1 MPAWKFF
8 DFSFFC
14 CLFVCFVK
22 LEMQLLKRGH
32 AVSFS
37 SSNTSLD
44 ICYKQA
50 ARCFE
55 LHLPQTRSRLNA
67 HISEI

>member
-1 MPAWKFF
+1 MPACKFF
-8 DFSFFC
+8 DFSLGFFV
-14 CLFVCFVK
+14 CLFFVK
-22 LEMQLLKRGH
+22 LEVQLLKRGH

-55 LHLPQTRSRLNA
+55 LHLPQTRSHLNA